1 MLAAV
6 LVLLQYRLW
15 LSDQGM
21 REVVRLQAAVDAQM
35 AANRVQGERNRQ
47 LAAEVADLKGG
58 GLSALEERARTE
70 LGMVG
75 SAETFYQVVS
85 GNPWAAA
92 AAPAVAAAAVAA
104 AAGVA
109 PAVTGGARATVAV
122 AAAASVTARAN

>member
-1 MLAAV
+1 MRFFIVVLAAA

-21 REVVRLQAAVDAQM
+21 REVVRLQAAVDAQQ
-35 AANRVQGERNRQ
+35 AENRVQGERNRQ

-85 GNPWAAA
+85 GTPPATHVATVVTGAAHA
-92 AAPAVAAAAVAA
+92 
-104 AAGVA
+104 
-109 PAVTGGARATVAV
+109 GGARAP
-122 AAAASVTARAN
+122 AASVTARAN